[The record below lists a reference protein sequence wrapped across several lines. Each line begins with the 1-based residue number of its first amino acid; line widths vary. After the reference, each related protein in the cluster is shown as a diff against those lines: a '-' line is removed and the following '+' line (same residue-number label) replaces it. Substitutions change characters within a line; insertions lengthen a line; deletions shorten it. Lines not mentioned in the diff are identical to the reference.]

1 MKRAKVFSRRAIRV
15 PSVIEPDRT
24 DRQFVTQAAAERVAH
39 VVNAGLFGSGKQ
51 VAGVKKECA
60 LKLAVNRKRV
70 FDVEDGIEFAADR
83 ISFGI
88 MRAEVALTETAHS
101 GSATVEEPLVDWQSG
116 RSEEHTSELQS
127 HHDLV
132 CRLLLEK
139 KKKKIKRSM
148 IYVNTMI

>member
-24 DRQFVTQAAAERVAH
+24 DRQFVTQAAAERIMH
-39 VVNAGLFGSGKQ
+39 VVHTGFLGSGKQ

-70 FDVEDGIEFAADR
+70 LDIENRVEFAADR

-101 GSATVEEPLVDWQSG
+101 GSATVKNRSSIGRVVGSSG
-116 RSEEHTSELQS
+116 PEWLSECTIPARAPKAS
-127 HHDLV
+127 DD
-132 CRLLLEK
+132 C
-139 KKKKIKRSM
+139 
-148 IYVNTMI
+148 